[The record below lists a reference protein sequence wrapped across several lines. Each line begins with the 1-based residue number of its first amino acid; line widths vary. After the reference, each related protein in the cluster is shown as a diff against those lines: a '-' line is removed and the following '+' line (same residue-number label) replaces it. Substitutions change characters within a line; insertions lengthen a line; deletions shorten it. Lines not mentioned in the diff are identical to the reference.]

1 MALED
6 YSFADRAV
14 HKLAVGARVPQDML
28 CDMEAQM
35 HGSAIAAQAM
45 GAPIFVTSLPRAGT
59 TLLLEVLARH
69 RSLVTH
75 SYRDMPFV
83 LSPVMWRKLSGRFQ
97 VKQAAKERAHKD
109 GLLVSVDSPEA
120 FEEVLWLRH
129 FPEHYSERGIT
140 PWGDLPEGFTR
151 ALRHHMQA
159 LIHSRGGEAG
169 EAPRYLSKNN
179 ANIARI
185 AGLAKAFPDARFLVP
200 LRDPLAQAKS
210 LLRQHQLALETH
222 AQSAF
227 ARRYVRDIGHF
238 EFGADHKPIL
248 FEGMEQV
255 IESHDPLTLD
265 YWLAYWIAAY
275 RHLAGE
281 EACELIGMEAFTGS
295 FDPHALWTMLG
306 LPADDAASS
315 DARAL
320 VRPIPKVA
328 DAAENSAL
336 LDEALSLFAQLRAQ
350 ERRAAL
356 TDKRHPVR
364 TGCPFVA

>member
-14 HKLAVGARVPQDML
+14 HKLAFGARVPQDML
-28 CDMEAQM
+28 CDMEAQL
-35 HGSAIAAQAM
+35 HGEAIAAQPM

-59 TLLLEVLARH
+59 TLLLEVLSRH
-69 RSLVTH
+69 HALVTH

-140 PWGDLPEGFTR
+140 PWGDLPESFVT

-159 LIHSRGGEAG
+159 LIHSRGSEVG
-169 EAPRYLSKNN
+169 EAPRYMSKNN

-185 AGLAKAFPDARFLVP
+185 AGLAKAFPEARFLVP

-210 LLRQHQLALETH
+210 LLRQHQMALETH
-222 AQSAF
+222 SQSTF

-255 IESHDPLTLD
+255 MAERDPLTLD

-281 EACELIGMEAFTGS
+281 KACEFIDMESLTGS
-295 FDPHALWTMLG
+295 FDPQALWAMLG

-315 DARAL
+315 DAKAL
-320 VRPIPKVA
+320 VHPIPQA
-328 DAAENSAL
+328 SEIAEGSAL
-336 LDEALSLFAQLRAQ
+336 RDEARELFASLRATT
-350 ERRAAL
+350 RKAA
-356 TDKRHPVR
+356 
-364 TGCPFVA
+364 

>member
-14 HKLAVGARVPQDML
+14 HRLAFGARVPQDML
-28 CDMEAQM
+28 CDMEAQL
-35 HGSAIAAQAM
+35 HGEAIAAQAM

-69 RSLVTH
+69 PALVTH

-109 GLLVSVDSPEA
+109 GLLVNVDSPEA

-129 FPEHYSERGIT
+129 FPDHYSENGIT
-140 PWGDLPEGFTR
+140 PWGDLPDSFAQ

-159 LIHSRGGEAG
+159 LIHSREYEAG

-185 AGLAKAFPDARFLVP
+185 AGLAKAFPEARFLVP

-210 LLRQHQLALETH
+210 LLRQHQMALKTH
-222 AQSAF
+222 SASAF

-248 FEGMEQV
+248 FAGMDRV
-255 IESHDPLTLD
+255 IAKHDPLTLD

-281 EACELIGMEAFTGS
+281 AACEFIDMEAFTGS
-295 FDPHALWTMLG
+295 FDPQALWAMLG

-320 VRPIPKVA
+320 VHPIPQA
-328 DAAENSAL
+328 SDGGEGSAL
-336 LDEALSLFAQLRAQ
+336 LGEARELFTQLRRQ
-350 ERRAAL
+350 KRKAA
-356 TDKRHPVR
+356 
-364 TGCPFVA
+364 